1 MFPYKATQYDTFMA
15 LVQAS
20 NPGLDIAPL
29 TSSQLR
35 ALVPVTVTADAFG
48 RDTSVRMMVRPNNSK
63 YFGTQTVTYRR
74 INLASYFR
82 NMVLTLDDYLTGT
95 GNMTA
100 AQLAVAMNNKYGTS
114 FDPAGSD
121 FAAGFTAVSGT
132 QYNNLAVQSTSLCY
146 EATFSFKWTRGKQY
160 ISAVVTNPV
169 LTGRLYPGGNTM
181 PPSKPVADFLT
192 YNLDCSSIKSA
203 LSGITSGATVTPTS
217 WNTAGSNYATIL
229 AFLQQKRSDLNLS
242 GADSGTTGGLGNL
255 VLTRY
260 TIPSAAVQGAN
271 SAKYTTLV
279 TIQSV
284 SGSWF
289 KGMFYLHYNA

>member
-29 TSSQLR
+29 TSDQLR
-35 ALVPVTVTADAFG
+35 ALVPTTITADAFG
-48 RDTSVRMMVRPNNSK
+48 RDTSVRLMVRPNNSK

-74 INLASYFR
+74 INLANYFR
-82 NMVLTLDDYLTGT
+82 NMVLTLDDYVAS
-95 GNMTA
+95 GNLLA
-100 AQLAVAMNNKYGTS
+100 AQFVSSFNAKYGT
-114 FDPAGSD
+114 ALVTTD
-121 FAAGFTAVSGT
+121 FAATSFVSGSLTTVPMLGASICYEGSFQVTWTKGKQQIASAVS
-132 QYNNLAVQSTSLCY
+132 
-146 EATFSFKWTRGKQY
+146 
-160 ISAVVTNPV
+160 NPV

-181 PPSKPVADFLT
+181 PPNKPVADFLT
-192 YNLDCSSIKSA
+192 YNLDCSSIKAA
-203 LSGITSGATVTPTS
+203 LGGLSSGGTITPTN
-217 WNTAGSNYATIL
+217 WNTANSIYATIL
-229 AFLQQKRSDLNLS
+229 AFLQRARPDLNLS
-242 GADSGTTGGLGNL
+242 GADSATTGGLGNL
-255 VLTRY
+255 VATRY